1 MYAIG
6 RTKACQIKMYD
17 NAMTCANA
25 MHEYDK
31 R

>member
-1 MYAIG
+1 MQFG
-6 RTKACQIKMYD
+6 RTKACHIKMYD
-17 NAMTCANA
+17 NAMTYANA